1 MMSSAPLRTCLLL
14 PLVASFAIAPVAGC
28 DLAEMPEDE
37 VAADTDDDPDDDGE
51 TGDNGLEPGDDDDD
65 DDGGSSGGEP
75 PPSDDG
81 APFDDDPAQ
90 ALGALAG
97 MGYACYDAEDA
108 RYNLLFDADSVT
120 VRFDDGTLSVGSYET
135 TADSLTLDFPELGFA
150 EAATDAAFALDALVY
165 FETPTLQCGAFAFD
179 YAAPDE
185 RDIVDC
191 PTIKY
196 IPETSWEENQFQFGN
211 GGYVLRRRWTE
222 LPAVPDTLYAE
233 RNGVYRVVDDQVF
246 IVLPFEDEDEQWL
259 TGTITNEGVFID
271 QLEPEQGACE

>member
-1 MMSSAPLRTCLLL
+1 MMTSTLLRARLLL
-14 PLVASFAIAPVAGC
+14 PLVATVAIAPVAGC
-28 DLAEMPEDE
+28 DLGEMSEDDIE
-37 VAADTDDDPDDDGE
+37 ADTDGSGDEDDDGDLDPDDDLDPE
-51 TGDNGLEPGDDDDD
+51 D
-65 DDGGSSGGEP
+65 DDGGSGGQDP
-75 PPSDDG
+75 PTPSDDV
-81 APFDDDPAQ
+81 PFDDDPAE

-97 MGYACYDAEDA
+97 MGYACYDAEDSS
-108 RYNLLFDADSVT
+108 YNLWFDADSVT
-120 VRFDDGTLSVGSYET
+120 VRFDDGSLSVGTYEA

-165 FETPTLQCGAFAFD
+165 FEPPTLQCGAIAFD
-179 YAAPDE
+179 HAAPDE

-196 IPETSWEENQFQFGN
+196 IPGTSWEENQFQFGN

-233 RNGVYRVVDDQVF
+233 RNGVYRIVDGRVF
-246 IVLPFEDEDEQWL
+246 IVLPFEDEGEQWL
-259 TGTITNEGVFID
+259 TGTITGEGVFID